1 MAARTARR
9 SRALERWARLVRSLS
24 RGDDVLRGSGGSVS
38 SPRQE
43 QEERGAEFVA
53 VARVKMA
60 GLADADAPGSGDGG
74 RREASLLS
82 AEPGPRRSSFT
93 DGEPRS
99 PQPSPARP
107 APSSAPGP
115 ASPPPPDPGQPR
127 RTETL
132 GFYESDR
139 HQPQQKRR
147 GPASDLSLFRFIN
160 AELTRGYFLEH
171 NEAKYTERRERVYTC
186 MRIPRELEK
195 LMIFGIFLCLDAFLY
210 VFTLLPLRVFL
221 AVFRFITLPCY
232 GLRSH
237 RGLRM
242 SDRRLLQ
249 PAQVCDIF
257 KGVILVICYFM
268 MHYVDYSMMYHLI
281 RGQSVIK
288 LYIIYNMLEVADRLF
303 SSFGQDILDALYWT
317 ATEPKERKR
326 AHIGV
331 IPHFFMAV
339 LYVFLHA
346 ILIMVQ
352 ATTLNVAFNSHNKS
366 LLTIMMSNNFVEI
379 KGSVFKKFE
388 KNNLFQMSN
397 SDIKERFTNYVL
409 LLIVCLRNME
419 QFSWNPDHLWVLFP
433 DVCMVIASE
442 IAVDIVKHA
451 FITKFND
458 ITADVYSEYR
468 ASLAFDLVSSRQ
480 KNAYTDYSDSVSR
493 RMGFIPLPLA
503 VLLIRVVTSSVKVQ
517 GVLAYACVVLFYC
530 GLISLKVLN
539 SIVLLGKSCQYVKEA
554 NMEEKLFNPPPAGTP
569 GKPLGKPQSK
579 YKSSQDEKLPS
590 SVTSQPVHQNESVV
604 PQLVTSN
611 SDQFLTTPD
620 GDEKDITQ
628 DNSES
633 KHRSTKKDLL
643 EIDRFTICGNRI
655 D

>member
-1 MAARTARR
+1 
-9 SRALERWARLVRSLS
+9 
-24 RGDDVLRGSGGSVS
+24 
-38 SPRQE
+38 
-43 QEERGAEFVA
+43 
-53 VARVKMA
+53 MA
-60 GLADADAPGSGDGG
+60 GVPDAAASAAAPGSGGDG
-74 RREASLLS
+74 RRGG
-82 AEPGPRRSSFT
+82 GPEQHDSGR
-93 DGEPRS
+93 GEPKTLWGNS
-99 PQPSPARP
+99 ELWPPAAGPGQPSPQQRA
-107 APSSAPGP
+107 
-115 ASPPPPDPGQPR
+115 
-127 RTETL
+127 ETL
-132 GFYESDR
+132 GFCESDR
-139 HQPQQKRR
+139 GRKKKRSL
-147 GPASDLSLFRFIN
+147 SDLSLLRFIS

-186 MRIPRELEK
+186 MRIPKELEK
-195 LMIFGIFLCLDAFLY
+195 LMFFGIFLCLDAFLY
-210 VFTLLPLRVFL
+210 IFTLLPLRVFL
-221 AVFRFITLPCY
+221 AMFRFITLPCY
-232 GLRSH
+232 GLRFH
-237 RGLRM
+237 RGVTA

-249 PAQVCDIF
+249 PAQVCDIL

-433 DVCMVIASE
+433 DVCMVVASE

-503 VLLIRVVTSSVKVQ
+503 VLLMRVVTSSIKVQ
-517 GVLAYACVVLFYC
+517 GVLAYVCVVLFYC

-554 NMEEKLFNPPPAGTP
+554 KMEEKLFNPVLTATP
-569 GKPLGKPQSK
+569 GKPAGKQQSTF
-579 YKSSQDEKLPS
+579 KSTQGISTDENGS
-590 SVTSQPVHQNESVV
+590 TSVTSQPVHQENS
-604 PQLVTSN
+604 PSLLVTSN

-620 GDEKDITQ
+620 GEEKDISQ
-628 DNSES
+628 DSSEL
-633 KHRSTKKDLL
+633 KHRSAKKDLL

>member
-1 MAARTARR
+1 MQGPP
-9 SRALERWARLVRSLS
+9 LCPVMPE
-24 RGDDVLRGSGGSVS
+24 VS
-38 SPRQE
+38 S
-43 QEERGAEFVA
+43 AYVF
-53 VARVKMA
+53 
-60 GLADADAPGSGDGG
+60 LNI
-74 RREASLLS
+74 
-82 AEPGPRRSSFT
+82 
-93 DGEPRS
+93 
-99 PQPSPARP
+99 
-107 APSSAPGP
+107 
-115 ASPPPPDPGQPR
+115 
-127 RTETL
+127 
-132 GFYESDR
+132 
-139 HQPQQKRR
+139 
-147 GPASDLSLFRFIN
+147 DLSLLRFIS

-186 MRIPRELEK
+186 MRIPKELEK
-195 LMIFGIFLCLDAFLY
+195 LMFFGIFLCLDAFLY

-221 AVFRFITLPCY
+221 AMFRFITLPCY
-232 GLRSH
+232 GL
-237 RGLRM
+237 

-249 PAQVCDIF
+249 PAQVCDVL

-433 DVCMVIASE
+433 DVCMVVASE

-503 VLLIRVVTSSVKVQ
+503 VLLIRVVTSSIKVQ
-517 GVLAYACVVLFYC
+517 GVLAYVCVVLFYC

-554 NMEEKLFNPPPAGTP
+554 KMEEKLFNPVLTATP
-569 GKPLGKPQSK
+569 GKPAGKQQSTF
-579 YKSSQDEKLPS
+579 KSTQGISTGENGS
-590 SVTSQPVHQNESVV
+590 TSVTSQPVQQENS
-604 PQLVTSN
+604 PSLLVTSN

-620 GDEKDITQ
+620 GEEKDISQ
-628 DNSES
+628 DSSEL
-633 KHRSTKKDLL
+633 KHRSAKKDLL